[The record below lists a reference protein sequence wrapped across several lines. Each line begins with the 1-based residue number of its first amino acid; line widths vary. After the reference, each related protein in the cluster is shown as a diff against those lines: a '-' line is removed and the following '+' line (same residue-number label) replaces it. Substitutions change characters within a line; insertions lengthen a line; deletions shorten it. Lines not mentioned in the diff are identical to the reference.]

1 MIKFRAR
8 FFHFLI
14 FFRKLHILKSFFVN
28 EKIMETRFID
38 LHIHPAM
45 KPMGKSFNSKPG
57 RNNSNKN
64 RVDSIWHYDA
74 ATFIDKILN
83 ITTTL
88 TKFRQSDFT
97 SLAKGGAE
105 VVFVSL
111 CGLEKGFVMN
121 KLGTGLPGD
130 IIGNLVTGLGK
141 KRIDH
146 VQKMTDYFTDLEME
160 YDFYKQLDGHKVKI
174 DGIWHRY
181 KIVSSYNEIEE
192 NQEPDV
198 RTIFVI
204 LTIEGMHV
212 FNAGLQMMGRTAD
225 PDEILANV
233 EKVKNWDKRLFFIG
247 LTHHFHNEMVGHA
260 QSLNGIVRKIIDQT
274 EGMDTGFNDL
284 GWKVLRKLLDN
295 TNGKRILPDLKHM
308 SVKARNEYY
317 NFLEEEHPGEVIPLI
332 VSHGAVNGFRSP
344 LEKVED
350 DLFNYGKFQ
359 PTDINFFD
367 SEIVKIAQ
375 SGGLFGIQF
384 DERRLASEMELKK
397 TGPALARR
405 KMLFCKS
412 KLVWNQIQHIAEVLN
427 RNDQFAWGI
436 QCIGS
441 DYDGMV
447 NPLNG
452 FWGAEEMPL
461 FDSYLEKH
469 AYNYL
474 ASSQSDNLKGYNKM
488 SASDIVERFMI
499 ANARDFLKKNF

>member
-1 MIKFRAR
+1 
-8 FFHFLI
+8 
-14 FFRKLHILKSFFVN
+14 
-28 EKIMETRFID
+28 METKFID

-57 RNNSNKN
+57 RNNPNKN
-64 RVDSIWHYDA
+64 RVDSIWHYDS
-74 ATFIDKILN
+74 ATFLDKVLN

-111 CGLEKGFVMN
+111 CGLEKGFVMT

-130 IIGNLVTGLGK
+130 AVANLVTGLGK

-174 DGIWHRY
+174 DGMWHRY
-181 KIVSSYNEIEE
+181 KIVSSYSEIEE
-192 NQEPDV
+192 NQEPDI

-204 LTIEGMHV
+204 LTIEGIHV
-212 FNAGLQMMGRTAD
+212 FNTGLQMMGKKAN
-225 PDEILANV
+225 PDEVLANL
-233 EKVKNWDKRLFFIG
+233 EKVKTWDKRLFFAG
-247 LTHHFHNEMVGHA
+247 LTHHFYNEMVGHA
-260 QSLNGIVRKIIDQT
+260 QSLSGVARKLIDQS

-295 TNGKRILPDLKHM
+295 SDGKRILPDLKHM
-308 SVKARNEYY
+308 SVRARNDYY
-317 NFLEEEHPGEVIPLI
+317 RFLEDEQTGEIIPLI
-332 VSHGAVNGFRSP
+332 VSHGAVNGFRSH

-367 SEIVKIAQ
+367 DEIVRIGQ

-405 KMLFCKS
+405 KMLFYKS

-427 RNDQFAWGI
+427 RHDQFAWGI

-441 DYDGMV
+441 DYDGMI

-469 AYNYL
+469 AYNFL
-474 ASSQSDNLKGYNKM
+474 ESSQSDSLKDFNKLK
-488 SASDIVERFMI
+488 ASDIVERFMRT
-499 ANARDFLKKNF
+499 NAWEFLKKNF